1 MMSARAAR
9 SEPKDERLFA
19 LRHMSGKLSRRCV
32 TRGKTALTMRAQ
44 AVPLTNA
51 GNLVSGEG
59 VIAPVADAGSIEALG
74 DDSIV
79 TKFKQLIDLCDQFGR
94 RLLPSCYARA
104 CYLQTTARAA
114 TQADMRGELA
124 MVLNNGNVLDQQRKD
139 LLALAV
145 NHGGILPEAR

>member
-1 MMSARAAR
+1 
-9 SEPKDERLFA
+9 
-19 LRHMSGKLSRRCV
+19 
-32 TRGKTALTMRAQ
+32 MRAQ

-94 RLLPSCYARA
+94 RLLPSCYASVLSSDYGKSRHA
-104 CYLQTTARAA
+104 GGHAR
-114 TQADMRGELA
+114 
-124 MVLNNGNVLDQQRKD
+124 
-139 LLALAV
+139 
-145 NHGGILPEAR
+145 